1 MKPGTEQRP
10 AELPARKERAARVAI
25 ATTGTLV
32 VLKVATAV
40 ITGSLGILADAT
52 HSLIDF
58 TGAVVG
64 FFGVKVADQPPDEE
78 HRFGHGRA
86 EDIASATIATLI
98 FVAAGIIA
106 YQAVT
111 RLIAGAVV
119 HMVEVGI
126 VATALAIVINVVVS
140 RYVLGTAQAVDSIAL
155 EATGRDLMADVLS
168 SIAVLAG
175 LALVQLTDNA
185 TMDPIVAL
193 VVVILIARSA
203 YHTIHKAT
211 DNLMDRKLPEDEE
224 YLICRAVEART
235 EIANYHALR
244 TRKAGSERHIQLHI
258 VVSPE
263 KTVGDGHQIA
273 EEMED
278 EIRALFPGSVVTIH
292 VEPCTPDCSECP
304 VPCKA
309 ARRTNIRR

>member
-1 MKPGTEQRP
+1 
-10 AELPARKERAARVAI
+10 
-25 ATTGTLV
+25 
-32 VLKVATAV
+32 
-40 ITGSLGILADAT
+40 
-52 HSLIDF
+52 
-58 TGAVVG
+58 
-64 FFGVKVADQPPDEE
+64 
-78 HRFGHGRA
+78 
-86 EDIASATIATLI
+86 
-98 FVAAGIIA
+98 
-106 YQAVT
+106 
-111 RLIAGAVV
+111 
-119 HMVEVGI
+119 
-126 VATALAIVINVVVS
+126 
-140 RYVLGTAQAVDSIAL
+140 
-155 EATGRDLMADVLS
+155 
-168 SIAVLAG
+168 
-175 LALVQLTDNA
+175 
-185 TMDPIVAL
+185 
-193 VVVILIARSA
+193 
-203 YHTIHKAT
+203 
-211 DNLMDRKLPEDEE
+211 E